1 MIRLAEVSDA
11 AAIAGIYNPYIA
23 HTTITF
29 EEQLVSAEQIAQRIL
44 DTRAASLPWLVAEQ
58 AGQVVGY
65 AYASPWKARAAYR
78 HSVEV
83 SVYLQEQAQGQGWG
97 SRLYEALFSALK
109 EREVHV
115 AIGGI
120 ALPNPGSIALHEKFG
135 MEKVAHFKEVG
146 FKFKQWLD
154 VGYWQKVL

>member
-1 MIRLAEVSDA
+1 MIRLAEMSDA
-11 AAIAGIYNPYIA
+11 AAIAAIYNPYIT

-29 EEQLVSAEQIAQRIL
+29 EEQTLSPEQIAQRIR
-44 DTRAASLPWLVAEQ
+44 DIHAAGLPWLVAEES
-58 AGQVVGY
+58 GQVVGY
-65 AYASPWKARAAYR
+65 AYASPWKARSAYR

-83 SVYLQEQAQGQGWG
+83 SVYLHDRAQGQGWG
-97 SRLYEALFSALK
+97 SRLYEALFSALQ
-109 EREVHV
+109 ERQVHV

-135 MEKVAHFKEVG
+135 MKQVARFEQVG
-146 FKFKQWLD
+146 FKFGQWLD